1 MTSILTPLYL
11 QKSCPIFEEAAN
23 PRKSSKNVYK
33 WRGWVS
39 LSDFLNKRIA
49 KGVAPDPHDF
59 TVEAAAPRPPPP
71 PPPAVSELFGF
82 FTLRYFQRRKP

>member
-11 QKSCPIFEEAAN
+11 QKSCPIFDEAAN
-23 PRKSSKNVYK
+23 PRKSSKNVYN
-33 WRGWVS
+33 WRGWLS

-71 PPPAVSELFGF
+71 PPAVSELFGF